1 MTERLEGKR
10 ALVCGATQGIGL
22 ATAQALVAA
31 GADVILLARDQ
42 TKLQTLAQAMGA
54 QWRQADFSNPE
65 TVRAVVPTLP
75 QPIHILI
82 NNTGGPPSGPI
93 TAAQEDDFVGAF
105 RAHVVNAQIL
115 ASALLEG
122 MKNAG
127 YGRIV
132 NIVSTSVYEPLA
144 GLGESN
150 TTRAAM
156 AGWAKTWAK
165 ETAPFGIT
173 VNNVLPGATDTV
185 RLHALIEAKA
195 RNTGRSVEDVRE
207 AMLKEIPAGRFAR
220 ADEIARAVMF
230 FVVSPYVT
238 GVSLPVD
245 GGRMAKI

>member
-1 MTERLEGKR
+1 MTERLDGKR
-10 ALVCGATQGIGL
+10 ALVCGATQGIGW
-22 ATAQALVAA
+22 ATARALSAA
-31 GADVILLARDQ
+31 GAEVVLLARNEE
-42 TKLQTLAQAMGA
+42 KLRECAREIGA
-54 QWRQADFSNPE
+54 QWLVADFFRPE
-65 TVRAVVPTLP
+65 TVRAAAAALP
-75 QPIHILI
+75 LPIHILV

-93 TAAQEDDFVGAF
+93 TAAEENDFVGAF

-115 ASALLEG
+115 ASALLDG
-122 MKNAG
+122 MKTSG

-132 NIVSTSVYEPLA
+132 NIVSTSVYEPLS
-144 GLGESN
+144 GLGVSN

-185 RLHALIEAKA
+185 RLRTLIEAKA
-195 RNTGRSVEDVRE
+195 RNAGLPVEEVRG
-207 AMLKEIPAGRFAR
+207 AMLKEIPAGRFGSAE
-220 ADEIARAVMF
+220 EIARAVLF
-230 FVVSPYVT
+230 FVASPYVT